1 MEMKSKNSYSQNTSM
16 RIEVKDSHSQETHPL
31 TEDLC
36 STQTPMRI
44 EIKQCTCIEMDDF
57 LLLKRLSHTNC
68 ELVALLYGG
77 YRRNE
82 VIYALREPEEYLTQ
96 INNLFARASKMFE
109 ELKEYAIVHCID
121 ISNISDA
128 ELKCLVEARDYVFHF
143 FTSIRINTINNCYLY
158 IKGDANIN
166 IFNLNLSIHN
176 SISALSKMKQ
186 DLLVTITLFEEY
198 LLRCPSRA
206 SRNLHI
212 EQHFINT
219 DYE

>member
-1 MEMKSKNSYSQNTSM
+1 MKSKNSYSQNSSM
-16 RIEVKDSHSQETHPL
+16 RIEVKNSYSPETHQL

-36 STQTPMRI
+36 STQTPMMI
-44 EIKQCTCIEMDDF
+44 EIKQCTCIDFDDF

-68 ELVALLYGG
+68 ELVDLLYGG
-77 YRRNE
+77 YRRDE
-82 VIYALREPEEYLTQ
+82 VIYALREPEEYLAQ
-96 INNLFARASKMFE
+96 INNLFICASKMFE
-109 ELKEYAIVHCID
+109 ELKEYAIFHCID

-143 FTSIRINTINNCYLY
+143 FTIIRINTINNCYLY
-158 IKGDANIN
+158 IKGNPNIN

-198 LLRCPSRA
+198 LLRFPSRT